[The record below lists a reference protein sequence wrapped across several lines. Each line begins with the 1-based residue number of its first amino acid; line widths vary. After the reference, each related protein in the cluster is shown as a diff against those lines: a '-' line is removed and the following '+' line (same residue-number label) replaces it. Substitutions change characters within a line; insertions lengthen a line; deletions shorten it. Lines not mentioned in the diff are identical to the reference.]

1 MTHECFN
8 AAITLSMEGFSSSM
22 KESLFTYSSVR
33 YVNVEAKCPA
43 IIYRLLQF
51 IVLVYVI
58 AYSVVLRQAYQVL
71 MRMTYKVSRC

>member
-1 MTHECFN
+1 
-8 AAITLSMEGFSSSM
+8 MEGFSSSM